1 MQACV
6 IGLGLIGGSM
16 ALSLKKNKFV
26 HQVLGVDQN
35 PVHAQKALD
44 LGIAD
49 QILPL
54 EKAVKE
60 AKLIIL
66 AIPVDKAEGLITT
79 ILDQIND
86 QSIVTDLGSTKNGIC
101 NAVKNHSKRGRY
113 VASHPIAGTENTGPD
128 AAFDQ
133 LFQGKLSII
142 CDAEQSDD
150 DALQKI
156 KSLYQ
161 SLEMNLTYMSSQEH
175 DLHLAY
181 VSHLS
186 HITSFALGL
195 TVLEVEKDEKNIFN
209 LAGSGFASTARLA
222 KSSASMWVP
231 ILLQNKDHLIR
242 VMSEYIRFME
252 DFKNGIEEGNPDTL
266 KKLIE
271 QANKIRRIL
280 EK

>member
-26 HQVLGVDQN
+26 HRVLGVDQN
-35 PVHAQKALD
+35 PAHTQKALD
-44 LGIAD
+44 LDIAD

-60 AKLIIL
+60 AELIIL

-101 NAVKNHSKRGRY
+101 NAVKNHPKRGRY
-113 VASHPIAGTENTGPD
+113 VASHPIAGTENTGPE

-142 CDAEQSDD
+142 CDAEQSDE
-150 DALQKI
+150 DALHKI
-156 KSLYQ
+156 QSLYQ

-231 ILLQNKDHLIR
+231 ILLQNKDHLIK